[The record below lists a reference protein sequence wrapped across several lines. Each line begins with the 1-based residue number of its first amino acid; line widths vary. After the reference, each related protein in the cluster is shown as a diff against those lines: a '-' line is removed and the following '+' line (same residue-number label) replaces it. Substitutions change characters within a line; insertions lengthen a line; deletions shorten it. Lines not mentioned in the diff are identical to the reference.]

1 MYSVTLPSAL
11 SAATLEA
18 DPSVTRVD
26 ANQDRS
32 VASAPNDPSFGSQ
45 WALGRI
51 GWEAARDTVT
61 PSGSATVAIL
71 DTGVDATHP
80 DLDGNLVAGTSIIGG
95 SATTDPNGHGTQMA
109 GIVAAETNNG
119 EGVAGVGYAGV
130 KVMPVRVL
138 GADGTG
144 QDSDIIQGVVWAAD
158 HGADVILMSF
168 SNPGYS
174 ESLQAALDYAWS
186 QNVVLVAATG
196 NGGSTVP
203 TFPAGDRGV
212 IGVSSTGLTDSLSSS
227 SNSGPATFL
236 AAPGESVLTTS
247 AGGGYGEVT
256 GTSASAAIV
265 AGAAALLRASSVGAS
280 NGVIVSRLARNAE
293 PAGTASE
300 TGNGRVDSRARSPTP
315 RTIQCSP
322 RAPRRLAAAARSSVR
337 TPFRCQDVDRR
348 NEHGLEPGEQLEP
361 GRNSDESGRPD
372 HSRERCEWSLPDR
385 SAQRGER
392 QEYQPATGAGT
403 QPTLHGCPQIRG
415 LMSTM

>member
-1 MYSVTLPSAL
+1 MHSSHRSTQPSIRTSPRCAC
-11 SAATLEA
+11 T
-18 DPSVTRVD
+18 PSPFRARSPPRRSRLTR
-26 ANQDRS
+26 ASPASTPTRPRS

-130 KVMPVRVL
+130 KVMPVSVL

-293 PAGTASE
+293 PAGTASRPA
-300 TGNGRVDSRARSPTP
+300 TAASSSRARWPTR

-322 RAPRRLAAAARSSVR
+322 RAPRRLAAAARSSGR
-337 TPFRCQDVDRR
+337 T
-348 NEHGLEPGEQLEP
+348 
-361 GRNSDESGRPD
+361 
-372 HSRERCEWSLPDR
+372 
-385 SAQRGER
+385 
-392 QEYQPATGAGT
+392 
-403 QPTLHGCPQIRG
+403 
-415 LMSTM
+415 